1 LNNKKLPHQIFYELG
16 EFICNSDTIIESK
29 KITKLVDTL
38 LQCKDLDRFNL
49 TEDELPVIAS
59 AWYDMIENSCNYWD
73 AIDLLKMVY
82 APKSTCLNKLPIII
96 GLLEKKVIYTEK
108 RTLRNATRKK
118 LHIEDQSPV
127 ISFSS
132 HSLLENGVVFHR
144 DFVKALLDETDDIE
158 YDRTSPYSNNKEF
171 LNDWMVYLKKL
182 EELSWHDYEDR
193 QLNANI
199 EVQTA
204 QDLIQVIDHKN
215 LIDTRL
221 KVTKQNFPLN
231 ELVDEYQLDENETII
246 LVYLVKQE
254 LDGNESNSDTI
265 LKMISNDQH
274 EHYLNRKYLNPDG
287 RLIGN
292 GLVDKTDSS
301 FMMIRGNSYRL
312 MPDVMRRI
320 ITNSP
325 LNDSERMDFFLR
337 GNNLF
342 DLKDVNQSF
351 DSLILS
357 EELKKTIKV
366 SLKTFNLKTT
376 KVLENWQLFGED
388 NKLNRQQN
396 LLILLHGEPGTGK
409 TFAAGAIANSL
420 NKKILTSN
428 AALIQSKWVGD
439 SEKNIRRLFIQYEK
453 ISRMMNNP
461 PILLINEA
469 DQLFSNRFS
478 STKSSVDVMHNSMQN
493 LLLEGLESFNGLLIA
508 TTNHISSFDK
518 AYSRRF
524 HLKLELPLPGI
535 HERKKLWDLHLPKS
549 IPGAD
554 GIDISEL
561 ASLYNLTGGQISII
575 VKNAVTQ
582 AAVRI
587 GKKRKLEI
595 SDLYKFC
602 EIEQNTMFDRTIS
615 DIGFAVS

>member
-1 LNNKKLPHQIFYELG
+1 MNNNKLPHQIFYELG
-16 EFICNSDTIIESK
+16 KFICNPDTIIESK
-29 KITKLVDTL
+29 KISKLVDTL
-38 LQCKDLDRFNL
+38 LHCKDFDRFNL

-82 APKSTCLNKLPIII
+82 PPKSTCLNKLPIII

-108 RTLRNATRKK
+108 RTLRNAARKK

-158 YDRTSPYSNNKEF
+158 HDRTSPYSNNKEY

-215 LIDTRL
+215 LIDIRL
-221 KVTKQNFPLN
+221 KITKQNFPLN
-231 ELVDEYQLDENETII
+231 EMVDEYQLDENETVI

-287 RLIGN
+287 RLISN

-325 LNDSERMDFFLR
+325 LNDSERMDLFLR

-388 NKLNRQQN
+388 IKLNRQQN

-420 NKKILTSN
+420 GKKILTSN

-554 GIDISEL
+554 DIDISEL
-561 ASLYNLTGGQISII
+561 ASLYNLTGGQINII

-587 GKKRKLEI
+587 GKKRKLKM

>member
-1 LNNKKLPHQIFYELG
+1 MNKDKQTHQLLYEYGEYTYNSEKIIKSNKLNRLV
-16 EFICNSDTIIESK
+16 DTIITSTDLEGF
-29 KITKLVDTL
+29 KIT
-38 LQCKDLDRFNL
+38 
-49 TEDELPVIAS
+49 EEELPIIANL
-59 AWYDMIENSCNYWD
+59 WYDKIENACHYWV
-73 AIDLLKMVY
+73 AIDLLNQVY
-82 APKSTCLNKLPIII
+82 SPKSICINKLPLIIS
-96 GLLEKKVIYTEK
+96 LLEKKVLYTEK
-108 RTLRNATRKK
+108 RVIKELLAFNKS
-118 LHIEDQSPV
+118 IPIISYSPC
-127 ISFSS
+127 
-132 HSLLENGVVFHR
+132 SLLENNILIHR
-144 DFVKALLDETDDIE
+144 DFVKALLNEIDCTQHLDNI
-158 YDRTSPYSNNKEF
+158 PYKNNKEF
-171 LNDWMVYLKKL
+171 LNDWMIYLKKL
-182 EELSWHDYEDR
+182 DELSWHDYEDR
-193 QLNANI
+193 QFNI
-199 EVQTA
+199 DIGEQPARDLLEV
-204 QDLIQVIDHKN
+204 ISHKN
-215 LIDTRL
+215 LIDGRTSL
-221 KVTKQNFPLN
+221 TKQNFPLN
-231 ELVDEYQLDENETII
+231 ELVDEYNLDDNETVI
-246 LVYLVKQE
+246 LIYLVRQE
-254 LDGNESNSDTI
+254 LEGNDASLDSI
-265 LKMISNDQH
+265 LKMISSDQH
-274 EHYLNRKYLNPDG
+274 EHYLNRKYLNADG
-287 RLIGN
+287 RLISN

-325 LNDSERMDFFLR
+325 LNDSERMDLFLR

-342 DLKDVNQSF
+342 DLKNVNQSF

-366 SLKTFNLKTT
+366 SLKTFNFKTT

-388 NKLNRQQN
+388 NKQNHQQN
-396 LLILLHGEPGTGK
+396 LLILFHGEPGTGK

-420 NKKILTSN
+420 GKKILTSN
-428 AALIQSKWVGD
+428 AAIIQSKWVGD

-469 DQLFSNRFS
+469 DQLFSTRFS
-478 STKSSVDVMHNSMQN
+478 SIKSSVDVMHNSMQN

-524 HLKLELPLPGI
+524 HLKLELPLPVI
-535 HERKKLWDLHLPKS
+535 QERRKLWDLHLPKS

-554 GIDISEL
+554 DIDVREL

-587 GKKRKLEI
+587 GKKRKLEM

-602 EIEQNTMFDRTIS
+602 EIEQNTMFDRTVS
-615 DIGFAVS
+615 DIGFMIN

>member
-1 LNNKKLPHQIFYELG
+1 MNNKKLPHQILYELG
-16 EFICNSDTIIESK
+16 EFICNQDTIIESK

-82 APKSTCLNKLPIII
+82 PPKSTCLNKLPVII

-108 RTLRNATRKK
+108 RTLRNAARKK
-118 LHIEDQSPV
+118 LHIEHQSPV

-144 DFVKALLDETDDIE
+144 DFVKTLLDETDDIE
-158 YDRTSPYSNNKEF
+158 HDGTSPYSNNKEF

-215 LIDTRL
+215 LIDSRL
-221 KVTKQNFPLN
+221 EITKQNFPLN
-231 ELVDEYQLDENETII
+231 ELVDEYQLDENETVI

-287 RLIGN
+287 RLISN

-325 LNDSERMDFFLR
+325 LNDSERMDLFLR

-351 DSLILS
+351 DSLILA

-376 KVLENWQLFGED
+376 KVLKNWQLFGED

-420 NKKILTSN
+420 GKKILTSN
-428 AALIQSKWVGD
+428 AALLQSKWVGD

-493 LLLEGLESFNGLLIA
+493 LLLEGLETFNGLLIA
-508 TTNHISSFDK
+508 TTNH
-518 AYSRRF
+518 
-524 HLKLELPLPGI
+524 
-535 HERKKLWDLHLPKS
+535 
-549 IPGAD
+549 
-554 GIDISEL
+554 
-561 ASLYNLTGGQISII
+561 
-575 VKNAVTQ
+575 
-582 AAVRI
+582 
-587 GKKRKLEI
+587 
-595 SDLYKFC
+595 
-602 EIEQNTMFDRTIS
+602 
-615 DIGFAVS
+615 

>member
-1 LNNKKLPHQIFYELG
+1 MNKDKQTHQLLYEYGEYTYNSEKILKSKKL
-16 EFICNSDTIIESK
+16 N
-29 KITKLVDTL
+29 KLVDTIITST
-38 LQCKDLDRFNL
+38 DLEGFNI
-49 TEDELPVIAS
+49 TEEELPIIANL
-59 AWYDMIENSCNYWD
+59 WYDKIEYACHYWV
-73 AIDLLKMVY
+73 AIDLLNQVY
-82 APKSTCLNKLPIII
+82 SPKSICINKLPLIIS
-96 GLLEKKVIYTEK
+96 LLEKKVLYTEK
-108 RTLRNATRKK
+108 RIIKGLSACNKS
-118 LHIEDQSPV
+118 IPV
-127 ISFSS
+127 ISYSPY
-132 HSLLENGVVFHR
+132 SLLENNILIHR
-144 DFVKALLDETDDIE
+144 DFAKALLNEFDSTRHLNDV
-158 YDRTSPYSNNKEF
+158 PYKNNKEF
-171 LNDWMVYLKKL
+171 LNDWMIYLKKL
-182 EELSWHDYEDR
+182 DELSWHDYEDR
-193 QLNANI
+193 QYNSDIGEQPARDLL
-199 EVQTA
+199 EV
-204 QDLIQVIDHKN
+204 ISHKN
-215 LIDTRL
+215 LIDARTSL
-221 KVTKQNFPLN
+221 TKQIFPLN
-231 ELVDEYQLDENETII
+231 EMVDEYNLDEKETII
-246 LVYLVKQE
+246 LIYLVRQE
-254 LDGNESNSDTI
+254 LEGNGANSDNI

-274 EHYLNRKYLNPDG
+274 EHYLNRRYLSSDG
-287 RLIGN
+287 KLISN
-292 GLVDKTDSS
+292 GLVDKTEGR
-301 FMMIRGNSYRL
+301 FVIIKGNSFRL

-320 ITNSP
+320 ITNTP
-325 LNDSERMDFFLR
+325 LNDSERMDQFIR
-337 GNNLF
+337 GNEIF
-342 DLKDVNQSF
+342 ELKDAYQSF
-351 DSLILS
+351 DSFILS
-357 EELKKTIKV
+357 EDLKKIINI
-366 SLKTFNLKTT
+366 SLKTFNLKTI

-420 NKKILTSN
+420 GKKILTSN
-428 AALIQSKWVGD
+428 AALLQSKWVGD

-453 ISRMMNNP
+453 ISRMMNNS

-478 STKSSVDVMHNSMQN
+478 STKSSVDVMHNSIQN

-535 HERKKLWDLHLPKS
+535 HERRKLWDLHLPKS

-554 GIDISEL
+554 DIDISKL

-587 GKKRKLEI
+587 GKKRKLKM